1 MAPENRIEYFTHNIN
16 LFHLYFTH
24 FPHPSRLVSL
34 STLATLYSNI
44 IYGIVTW
51 RRQYVFDSIFFLFLF
66 IHFLFTF
73 FPCLFSSLVIVL
85 GSSSSSQA
93 NMISD
98 QYNYYLVIS
107 KLFTL
112 LRSFFFLFISN
123 RKFFFPRF
131 DFFLH
136 LSLPLFHSFVVLVTP
151 QPFARPHQV
160 ELGMARKSHFSN
172 SILSA

>member
-1 MAPENRIEYFTHNIN
+1 MIFIVVILRFYANCIYRIYIFGIAKCIAMAPENRIEYFTHNIN

-85 GSSSSSQA
+85 GSSSSSQV
-93 NMISD
+93 NIIITWLFQNFLRCFVRFSSSSFRIENSFSRVLISF
-98 QYNYYLVIS
+98 YIC
-107 KLFTL
+107 
-112 LRSFFFLFISN
+112 
-123 RKFFFPRF
+123 
-131 DFFLH
+131 
-136 LSLPLFHSFVVLVTP
+136 LSL
-151 QPFARPHQV
+151 
-160 ELGMARKSHFSN
+160 FS
-172 SILSA
+172 IHLLY